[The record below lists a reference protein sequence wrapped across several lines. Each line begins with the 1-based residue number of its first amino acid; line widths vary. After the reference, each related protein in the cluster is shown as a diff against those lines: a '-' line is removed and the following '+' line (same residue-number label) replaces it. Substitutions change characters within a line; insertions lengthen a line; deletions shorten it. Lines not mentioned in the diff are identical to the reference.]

1 MPAKELRTPEPL
13 DAIDRKLVALLRA
26 DARTPN
32 SRLAEQA
39 GIAPSTCVTRVRG
52 LVERGVITGFTATI
66 DADAVGVGLQALIS
80 IAIRAGARHEMAAF
94 ADEMRELADVVQ
106 LFFLGGSEDF
116 IVHIAVRDP
125 HERGVRPPLL
135 GAGGGGTRRLADRH
149 DQDAG
154 AIEYPAAKTI
164 TAWASV

>member
-1 MPAKELRTPEPL
+1 MPTKELRTPEPL
-13 DAIDRKLVALLRA
+13 DAVDRKLVALLRA

-32 SRLAEQA
+32 SRLAELA

-80 IAIRAGARHEMAAF
+80 IAIRAGARHEMARF

-116 IVHIAVRDP
+116 IVHIAVRDSDHLRDFVLKHLSAHP
-125 HERGVRPPLL
+125 AV
-135 GAGGGGTRRLADRH
+135 ASTRTSVVFDH
-149 DQDAG
+149 HYSG
-154 AIEYPAAKTI
+154 PAVGDPA
-164 TAWASV
+164 V

>member
-1 MPAKELRTPEPL
+1 MPTKELRAPEPL
-13 DAIDRKLVALLRA
+13 DAVDRKLVALLRA

-32 SRLAEQA
+32 SRLAEHA

-94 ADEMRELADVVQ
+94 ASEMRELADVVQ

-116 IVHIAVRDP
+116 ILHIAVRDSDHLRDFVLKHLSAHP
-125 HERGVRPPLL
+125 AV
-135 GAGGGGTRRLADRH
+135 ASTRTSVVFDH
-149 DQDAG
+149 HHSG
-154 AIEYPAAKTI
+154 PAVGEP
-164 TAWASV
+164 AS

>member
-1 MPAKELRTPEPL
+1 MPTKEMRAPEPL

-80 IAIRAGARHEMAAF
+80 IAIRAGARHGWPRSRTRCASSPTWCSSSSS
-94 ADEMRELADVVQ
+94 ADPRTSSSTSPSVTATTSATSSSSTSRRTRPWRRPARAWCSTTTTRGRRWGSGELAV
-106 LFFLGGSEDF
+106 
-116 IVHIAVRDP
+116 
-125 HERGVRPPLL
+125 
-135 GAGGGGTRRLADRH
+135 
-149 DQDAG
+149 
-154 AIEYPAAKTI
+154 
-164 TAWASV
+164 